1 MGKRPEGWL
10 RPFLSVLRDR
20 DVYVDMAVA
29 RTSLQ
34 VCILNVNL
42 LKAPKFL
49 D

>member
-1 MGKRPEGWL
+1 MGRRLERWL

-34 VCILNVNL
+34 CALNVYYI
-42 LKAPKFL
+42 KAPKFL